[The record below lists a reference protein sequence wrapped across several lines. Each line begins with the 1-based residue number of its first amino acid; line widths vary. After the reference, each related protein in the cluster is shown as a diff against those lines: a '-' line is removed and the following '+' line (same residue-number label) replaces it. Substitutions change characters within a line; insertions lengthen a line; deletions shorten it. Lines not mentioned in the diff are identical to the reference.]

1 MFGPEVAANAPT
13 RGARMWKPLLVA
25 WLIIAVAI
33 AITAAIVPS
42 VEIDG
47 GVVALLG
54 VALLF
59 GLVNALLG
67 PVLRWLSLPLN
78 AITFGFFA
86 IVVNALLLLV
96 TAGLSSSLEVGGFLA
111 AVVAACLISLLSTL
125 MSFGLI
131 RVVEKQQA

>member
-1 MFGPEVAANAPT
+1 
-13 RGARMWKPLLVA
+13 MWKPLLVA
-25 WLIIAVAI
+25 WLVIAVAI

-47 GVVALLG
+47 GVLALLG

-67 PVLRWLSLPLN
+67 PVLSFLSLPLN

-86 IVVNALLLLV
+86 IVVNGLLLAA
-96 TAGLSSSLEVGGFLA
+96 TAGLSSNLEVGGFLA
-111 AVVAACLISLLSTL
+111 AIVAACLISLLSTL
-125 MSFGLI
+125 MSFALV

>member
-1 MFGPEVAANAPT
+1 
-13 RGARMWKPLLVA
+13 MWKSLLVA
-25 WLIIAVAI
+25 WLIIALAI

-42 VEIDG
+42 VDIDG

-67 PVLRWLSLPLN
+67 PVLRFLSLPLN

-86 IVVNALLLLV
+86 IVVNGLLLAA

>member
-1 MFGPEVAANAPT
+1 
-13 RGARMWKPLLVA
+13 
-25 WLIIAVAI
+25 
-33 AITAAIVPS
+33 
-42 VEIDG
+42 
-47 GVVALLG
+47 
-54 VALLF
+54 
-59 GLVNALLG
+59 
-67 PVLRWLSLPLN
+67 LSLPLN

>member
-1 MFGPEVAANAPT
+1 
-13 RGARMWKPLLVA
+13 MWKPLLVA
-25 WLIIAVAI
+25 WLVIAVAI

-47 GVVALLG
+47 GVLALLG
-54 VALLF
+54 IALLF

-67 PVLRWLSLPLN
+67 PLLRFLSLPLN

-86 IVVNALLLLV
+86 IVVNGLLLAA
-96 TAGLSSSLEVGGFLA
+96 TAGLSSSLEVGGFLG

>member
-1 MFGPEVAANAPT
+1 
-13 RGARMWKPLLVA
+13 MWKSLLVA

-47 GVVALLG
+47 GILALLG

-67 PVLRWLSLPLN
+67 PLLRFLSLPLN
-78 AITFGFFA
+78 AVTFGFFA
-86 IVVNALLLLV
+86 IVVNGLLLAA

>member
-1 MFGPEVAANAPT
+1 MLRA
-13 RGARMWKPLLVA
+13 LLVA
-25 WLIIAVAI
+25 WLVIAVAI

-47 GVVALLG
+47 GVLALLG

-59 GLVNALLG
+59 GLVNAVIG
-67 PVLRWLSLPLN
+67 PVLRFLSLPLN

-86 IVVNALLLLV
+86 IVVNGLLLAL
-96 TAGLSSSLEVGGFLA
+96 TAGLSSNLEVGGFLGA
-111 AVVAACLISLLSTL
+111 IVAACLISLLSTL
-125 MSFGLI
+125 MSFALV

>member
-1 MFGPEVAANAPT
+1 
-13 RGARMWKPLLVA
+13 MWKPLLVA
-25 WLIIAVAI
+25 WIITAVAI
-33 AITAAIVPS
+33 AIAAAIVPS

-47 GVVALLG
+47 GVLALLG

-67 PVLRWLSLPLN
+67 TLLRFLTLPIN
-78 AITFGFFA
+78 VITFGLFA
-86 IVVNALLLLV
+86 LVVNGVLLVV
-96 TAGLSSSLEVGGFLA
+96 TAGLSDSLEVGGFVA
-111 AVVAACLISLLSTL
+111 AIIAACLISLLSTV